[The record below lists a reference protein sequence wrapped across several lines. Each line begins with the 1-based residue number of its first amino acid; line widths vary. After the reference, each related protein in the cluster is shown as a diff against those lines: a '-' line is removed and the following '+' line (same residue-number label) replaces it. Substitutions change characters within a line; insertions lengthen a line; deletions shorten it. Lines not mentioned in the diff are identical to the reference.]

1 LLDSKR
7 TKTSGVEHMKKKL
20 LILLCVTLSLGLMV
34 NGKALNEKKNIVAE
48 DIPYEWRMI
57 DTKNT

>member
-1 LLDSKR
+1 
-7 TKTSGVEHMKKKL
+7 MKKKL